1 MAHSLWAVA
10 GSTTVGEQR
19 HRREARRTMSRLRLI
34 AAMALALVLV
44 LPATALA
51 ATYDVSGTVTD
62 KGGAPVAGA
71 EVTILVQ
78 GTDQILSTTSGENG
92 AWTLQVDVD
101 PGAVLEV
108 NGTGPT
114 TRTQPDKNG
123 CITTTTGSGQLEVTV
138 PAEGQ
143 VGAVALTLDKEI
155 SGTVCSATGK
165 PDKPARPGT
174 TPPATDA
181 IAQGVGAAG
190 SGSLLLIVG
199 LVAFIG
205 ATIAF
210 TSTRRPRRR

>member
-1 MAHSLWAVA
+1 
-10 GSTTVGEQR
+10 
-19 HRREARRTMSRLRLI
+19 MSRLRLI
-34 AAMALALVLV
+34 AAAALALVLV

-51 ATYDVSGTVTD
+51 ATYDVGGTVTD
-62 KGGAPVAGA
+62 KGGAAVAGA

-78 GTDQILSTTSGENG
+78 GTDQILSTTTDENG
-92 AWTLQVDVD
+92 AWIISVDAE

-114 TRTQPDKNG
+114 TTTEPDADG
-123 CITTTTGSGQLEVTV
+123 CITTTTGSGQVEVTI

-143 VGAVALTLDKEI
+143 VEPVALPLDNEI

-165 PDKPARPGT
+165 PDQPAKPGT

-181 IAQGVGAAG
+181 IGNGAG
-190 SGSLLLIVG
+190 SAANGSLLLVAG

-210 TSTRRPRRR
+210 TMTRRPGRR